1 VIRKISIRRLLVVGF
16 LAAGIIPILILSVIG
31 FQAARS
37 ELKQQAFRQL
47 ESIRDIKR
55 EQIRN
60 YFDRRRADIAVL
72 GANPFLTEAFKNLE
86 SAFNQ
91 GREGTGVPFEGF
103 GDGHFSAPPA
113 YQLVHR
119 RYSGFFDR
127 FIRQYS
133 YYDLM
138 LLDIQRGHLV
148 FTSRKEEDFGIR
160 IDDVSSSL
168 RDVWLAVKATGN
180 ITLSDTRPY
189 PFSGNAPAQFLAGPV
204 EDNGAV
210 IGVVAVQISVDS
222 INRIMSERSGLGQ
235 TGETYLVGR
244 DQSLRSNSLVGRT
257 FDGAVDT
264 VAFREAF
271 AGGVDSKIIGNYI
284 GRRVLSAFAPVELLG
299 IRWAIIA
306 EIQEREIDRRI
317 GEVLNRQIFLL
328 LVVSF
333 VLVLLFALVVSSSI
347 GKGIQ
352 QIVRELENM
361 MRDVVAGKLDV
372 RGDPESVGGDFKGV
386 VRRTNEL
393 VDTLAVQM
401 DEKRKLEEHMQ
412 FTQRLEAIGT
422 LAGGIAHDFNNIL
435 TSMFAYAE
443 IINSELPE
451 DSHLKENLDQLVFSI
466 RRGTALVRQIL
477 MFSRQ
482 VKPEKKPVRVCA
494 VVSETVKLL
503 EVTLPKSIVIK
514 YNVIPEDLW
523 IKADPSQI
531 HQVLI
536 NLSTNAYH
544 AMKDTGGTLTVTGV
558 KQDFRRRTLPGLS
571 KGMYCKI
578 TVKDSGHGIARHLHS
593 RIFDPFFSTKPVG
606 EGTGM
611 GLSLVH
617 GIVTGYGGIVLVDS
631 TPGQGSVFDVYL
643 PLLQVSEHPVPE
655 AELDESRFRGS
666 GRILFVDDEY
676 QICAAEKE
684 LMESYGYS
692 VTTSTGS
699 IEAEL
704 LFSRAPENFDVVVID
719 LNMPRMNG
727 IQLARKI
734 LAVRPGV
741 PVVLTTGYSELLDAG
756 QMHEIGIRDLLLK
769 PYEKREL
776 LEVISGILH
785 PEKFT

>member
-1 VIRKISIRRLLVVGF
+1 MIRKISIRNFLVLSF
-16 LAAGIIPILILSVIG
+16 LAAGLIPILILSVIG
-31 FQAARS
+31 FRGARS

-55 EQIRN
+55 EQIKN
-60 YFDRRRADIAVL
+60 YFERRRADIAVL
-72 GANPFLTEAFKNLE
+72 GGNPFLTESFKNLE
-86 SAFNQ
+86 TAYHQSRSDS
-91 GREGTGVPFEGF
+91 GIPFEGY
-103 GDGHFSAPPA
+103 GDGYFSAPPS
-113 YQLVHR
+113 YKEVHH

-127 FIRQYS
+127 FIRQYG

-138 LLDIQRGHLV
+138 LLDLRHGHLV
-148 FTSRKEEDFGIR
+148 FTFRKEEDFGIR
-160 IDDVSSSL
+160 ISDVSSSL
-168 RDVWLAVKATGN
+168 RDVWLAVKSGAR

-189 PFSGNAPAQFLAGPV
+189 PFSNNAPAQFLAGPV
-204 EDNGAV
+204 EDDGVVA
-210 IGVVAVQISVDS
+210 GVVAVQISEDS
-222 INRIMSERSGLGQ
+222 INRMMSERSGLGQ

-244 DQSLRSNSLVGRT
+244 DRSLRSNSLVGRPFT
-257 FDGAVDT
+257 GEVNT
-264 VAFREAF
+264 VAYREAF
-271 AGGVDSKIIGNYI
+271 AGGAASRIIDNYE
-284 GRRVLSAFAPVELLG
+284 GKRVLSAYAPVELLG

-306 EIQEREIDRRI
+306 EIQEWEIDRRI
-317 GEVLNRQIFLL
+317 AEVLNRKIFLL

-333 VLVLLFALVVSSSI
+333 VLVLLFAMVVSSSI
-347 GKGIQ
+347 GSGIRQ
-352 QIVRELENM
+352 TVRELENM

-372 RGDPESVGGDFKGV
+372 RGDPGSVGDDFKGV

-451 DSHLKENLDQLVFSI
+451 DSHLKDNLDQLVFSI

-482 VKPEKKPVRVCA
+482 VKPEKKPVQVCA
-494 VVSETVKLL
+494 VVAETVKLL

-523 IKADPSQI
+523 IKVDPSQI

-544 AMKDTGGTLTVTGV
+544 AMKDTGGTLTITAA
-558 KQDFRRRTLPGLS
+558 KQDYRRRTLPGLD
-571 KGMYCKI
+571 KGKYCKI
-578 TVKDSGHGIARHLHS
+578 TVKDSGHGIATHIRS

-617 GIVTGYGGIVLVDS
+617 GIVSGYGGIVQVDS
-631 TPGQGSVFDVYL
+631 TPGEGSVFDVYL
-643 PLLQVSEHPVPE
+643 PLLPVSEQPE
-655 AELDESRFRGS
+655 LERKLDESRFLGS

-676 QICAAEKE
+676 QICEAEKE
-684 LMESYGYS
+684 LLESFGYS
-692 VTTSTGS
+692 VTTSSSS
-699 IEAEL
+699 IEAEH
-704 LFSRAPENFDVVVID
+704 LFCRAPDMFDLVVID

-727 IQLARKI
+727 INLAQKI
-734 LAVRPGV
+734 LTARPNV

-776 LEVISGILH
+776 LEVIAGVLH